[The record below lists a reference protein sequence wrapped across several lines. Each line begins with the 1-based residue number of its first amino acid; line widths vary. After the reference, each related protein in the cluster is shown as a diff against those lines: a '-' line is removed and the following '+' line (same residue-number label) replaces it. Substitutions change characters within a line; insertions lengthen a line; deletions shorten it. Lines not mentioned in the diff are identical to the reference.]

1 MMDLMPRYVRPNA
14 PAALEKAIDVFG
26 GNHAKIAILGFLA
39 QVGPASAAEVAEGT
53 GLGRPT
59 AKAHLYQLT
68 SDGVVVADPA
78 FEVPVEDRTGKRV
91 KYSVV
96 PEEIARHYQALG
108 KALNIEEHGPAN
120 PSA

>member
-1 MMDLMPRYVRPNA
+1 MPRYVRPNA

-39 QVGPASAAEVAEGT
+39 QAGPATSAEVAEGT

-78 FEVPVEDRTGKRV
+78 FDVPVEDRTGKRV

-96 PEEIARHYQALG
+96 PQEIAKHYQALG
-108 KALNIEEHGPAN
+108 KALNIQDPGPAN